1 MRSNSVD
8 SDSSSSSDTING
20 GEKFQAILQRQL
32 KKHQAL
38 ERKKAQKEKD
48 KVRAQVKEEEP
59 DPRKS

>member
-32 KKHQAL
+32 KKHQTL

-48 KVRAQVKEEEP
+48 KARSQVKEEEP